1 MKASAGTAGMTVES
15 RERGEE
21 RHRVVDLARD
31 LPRGTGRVLDRLI
44 EGLRGEDRM
53 HAAFLTRALTALLVA
68 ERELDG
74 RALGEIVSAP
84 SDYDVL
90 LRFLEAPAVLGA
102 LSAQDPL
109 AAARVRGARQVR
121 EILQEE
127 GGTVGA
133 GEMGE
138 LLGGISAQAVDK
150 RRRKGKLLALPAG
163 KGGYRYPVWQV
174 RGGTVIEGF
183 EEVLAVFG
191 VEDPWMRA
199 AFFLSGDARLGGDRP
214 LDRLNRGDVEDVEQA
229 AAAYGVHGAD

>member
-1 MKASAGTAGMTVES
+1 MAPVTVEG
-15 RERGEE
+15 RERGEDK
-21 RHRVVDLARD
+21 RRAVSALARD
-31 LPRGTGRVLDRLI
+31 LPSGTGRVLGRLV
-44 EGLRGEDRM
+44 EGLHDEDRM
-53 HAAFLTRALTALLVA
+53 RAVFLTRALAALLVA
-68 ERELDG
+68 EGQLDG

-90 LRFLEAPAVLGA
+90 LRFLETPAVLAA

-109 AAARVRGARQVR
+109 AAARVRGARQAR

-127 GGTVGA
+127 GGTVGTK
-133 GEMGE
+133 EMGD

-174 RGGTVIEGF
+174 RGGTVVEGL
-183 EEVLAVFG
+183 EEVLGVFG

-199 AFFLSGDARLGGDRP
+199 AFFLSGDARLDGERP
-214 LDRLNRGDVEDVEQA
+214 LDRLKLGDVGPVKQA
-229 AAAYGVHGAD
+229 AAAYGMHGAD